1 MNYLQYNDV
10 IYKSFFNTI
19 VLNERIIQGHNMIEN
34 EVTKVKYSIALKL
47 IVIISVLV
55 ILSLGTITALV
66 ALIVRE
72 DVQLTTEESNYT
84 INEHVSNAAETAM
97 LSMRANAFLLMN
109 TLSITGS
116 ESLLAEQ
123 YAGLFFER
131 NQDIA
136 SVLRIANPVSSQIRN
151 DITSEFINN
160 RFFISNEL
168 DVSSLYVFLHSI
180 SDSIARSAN
189 GEIIAVNASSTFG
202 IPTIALLYPWQE
214 SAQSESLIILFSSE
228 SLSENFGSGSTNTTF
243 MVNDTN
249 DLLIHPDFEL
259 MKTGGNMSSLS
270 FVEQMRQNTDTSR
283 QVTFTDENGIDF
295 FGAYTKLPV
304 ADVAVITTIETSL
317 VFEAV
322 NSTVYQNIYL
332 SLAVLCVSIL
342 FVWFFSRSIS
352 KPIKILASASEQI
365 MKGDFILHLKP
376 RSHDEVGLL
385 TSLFTRMGSALETF
399 GRFVNKEIAL
409 KAMAGELELGGVT
422 KNATIF
428 FSDIRSFTAISE
440 KLEPNEVI
448 EFLNDYMTRMVACVK
463 DTNGTVDKFIGD
475 AVMAVWGASTTEG
488 SAELDALNGIRASL
502 MMRSALIEFNVGRGG
517 DKKPIIKIG
526 CGLNTGPVVAGQM
539 GSLERM
545 EYTVIGDAVNFAS
558 RTETLTKPFGADIL
572 ITEDTYALVKEHVIV
587 EKMPSVRVKGKEEP
601 VKIYAVVNM
610 PNVTDIKGAGKDGPK
625 TMADVR
631 KMLDIPTPDFDNVDP
646 DAEEKKYKI
655 GDK

>member
-1 MNYLQYNDV
+1 MTN
-10 IYKSFFNTI
+10 
-19 VLNERIIQGHNMIEN
+19 H
-34 EVTKVKYSIALKL
+34 EVKKVKYSITLKL

-55 ILSLGTITALV
+55 ILSLGTVTALV
-66 ALIVRE
+66 AYIVRE
-72 DVQLTTEESNYT
+72 DVQLTAEEGNHT
-84 INEHVSNAAETAM
+84 INEHVTNAVEDEL

-116 ESLLAEQ
+116 ESVLAEQ
-123 YAGLFFER
+123 YSGLFFER

-136 SVLRIANPVSSQIRN
+136 SVVILSEPTSAQISD
-151 DITSEFINN
+151 DISTELTNN
-160 RFFISNEL
+160 RFFLANEIERTML
-168 DVSSLYVFLHSI
+168 HTFLNSI
-180 SDSIARSAN
+180 RDSIQRSVN
-189 GEIIAVNASSTFG
+189 GEIIAVNASASFG
-202 IPTIALLYPWQE
+202 VPTIALLYPWQE
-214 SAQSESLIILFSSE
+214 STQNETIVILFSSE
-228 SLSENFGSGSTNTTF
+228 SLSETFGSGSTNVTF

-270 FVEQMRQNTDTSR
+270 FVEQMRQNSDTSR
-283 QVTFTDENGIDF
+283 QVVFTDENGIEF
-295 FGAYTKLPV
+295 FGAYTKLPI

-322 NSTVYQNIYL
+322 NSTVFQNIYL
-332 SLAVLCVSIL
+332 SLAVLFLSIL
-342 FVWFFSRSIS
+342 FIWFFSRSIS
-352 KPIKILASASEQI
+352 KPLKHLASASEQI
-365 MKGDFILHLKP
+365 MKGDFLLNLKP
-376 RSHDEVGLL
+376 RSHDEVGFL
-385 TSLFTRMGSALETF
+385 TSLFTRMGAALETF

-409 KAMAGELELGGVT
+409 KAMAGELELGGET

-440 KLEPNEVI
+440 KLEPHEVI

-463 DTNGTVDKFIGD
+463 ATNGTVDKFIGD
-475 AVMAVWGASTTEG
+475 AVMAVWGASTSEG

-502 MMRSALIEFNVGRGG
+502 MMRSSLIEFNVGRGG

-587 EKMPSVRVKGKEEP
+587 EKMPSVKVKGKEKP
-601 VKIYAVVNM
+601 VSIYAVVNM
-610 PNVTDIKGAGKDGPK
+610 PHVTDIDGAGKDGPK
-625 TMADVR
+625 TMAELR
-631 KMLDIPTPDFDNVDP
+631 NLLGIETPDFGKVDA

-655 GDK
+655 GEQ

>member
-1 MNYLQYNDV
+1 M
-10 IYKSFFNTI
+10 T
-19 VLNERIIQGHNMIEN
+19 EN
-34 EVTKVKYSIALKL
+34 EVKKVKYSITLKL
-47 IVIISVLV
+47 IIIISVLV
-55 ILSLGTITALV
+55 ILSLGTVTALV
-66 ALIVRE
+66 AYMVRE
-72 DVQLTTEESNYT
+72 DVQLTAEGGNHT
-84 INEHVSNAAETAM
+84 INEHVSNAAETEL

-109 TLSITGS
+109 TLSITGT

-136 SVLRIANPVSSQIRN
+136 SILRIRNPSSSQINN
-151 DITSEFINN
+151 DISVEFVNN
-160 RFFISNEL
+160 RFFIANEL
-168 DVSSLYVFLHSI
+168 DVSSLYVFLNSI
-180 SDSIARSAN
+180 SDTISRSAN
-189 GEIIAVNASSTFG
+189 GEIIAVNASSSFG
-202 IPTIALLYPWQE
+202 VPTIALLYPWLE
-214 SAQSESLIILFSSE
+214 SAQAESLVILFSSE

-270 FVEQMRQNTDTSR
+270 FVEQMRQNNDTSR
-283 QVTFTDENGIDF
+283 QVVFTDEDGVEF

-304 ADVAVITTIETSL
+304 ADVAVITSIETSL

-332 SLAVLCVSIL
+332 ALAVLCLSIL
-342 FVWFFSRSIS
+342 FIWFFSRSIS
-352 KPIKILASASEQI
+352 KPLKHLASASEQI
-365 MKGDFILHLKP
+365 MKGDFLLNLKP
-376 RSHDEVGLL
+376 RSHDEVGFL
-385 TSLFTRMGSALETF
+385 TSLFTRMGAALETF

-409 KAMAGELELGGVT
+409 KAMAGELELGGET

-440 KLEPNEVI
+440 KLEPHEVI

-463 DTNGTVDKFIGD
+463 ATNGTVDKFIGD
-475 AVMAVWGASTTEG
+475 AVMAVWGASTSEG

-502 MMRSALIEFNVGRGG
+502 MMRSSLIEFNIGRGG

-587 EKMPSVRVKGKEEP
+587 EKMPSVKVKGKEKP
-601 VKIYAVVNM
+601 VSIYAVVNM
-610 PNVTDIKGAGKDGPK
+610 PNVTDIDGAGKDGPK
-625 TMADVR
+625 TMAELR
-631 KMLDIPTPDFDNVDP
+631 TLLGIETPDFGKVDA

-655 GDK
+655 GEQ